1 MPKGIIMT
9 KEWKTEN
16 DIRVINIDFIIYQ
29 KNQKTK
35 NKKKKQNKTKQT
47 P

>member
-35 NKKKKQNKTKQT
+35 NKKKQNKTKQT